1 MIYGIIFLILLGAEL
16 LYFKI
21 ADKYNIIDKP
31 NERSS
36 HSEITLRGG
45 GIVFVLAILTAFAL
59 GYVSWPLT
67 LSMLMLG
74 VVSFVDDI
82 KPLNALPRFIVH
94 VIAAVLVF
102 YDLQLIELSIWLIP
116 VVMFLLLGW
125 INAYNFMDGINGI
138 TVLYAL
144 VTIFTFTQFTFL
156 QESNPLFYTMMISCI
171 VFGIFNVRKKAKTFA
186 GDVGS
191 VSMAIFLA
199 YFMIQVLLGTANLG
213 FVLLVAVYSIDA
225 IMTILMRIKRRERL
239 SQPHRSHLYQY
250 LANNVKIPHVNVSLG
265 YAIIQLGI
273 NSLVIYLYNESLL
286 TYPVIGG
293 LIVLLT
299 SIYCIIRFYVY
310 KKYVVQ
316 YA

>member
-1 MIYGIIFLILLGAEL
+1 MIYLIIGIVLLLSEL

-45 GIVFVLAILTAFAL
+45 GIVFVLGILTAFAL
-59 GYVSWPLT
+59 GYVTWPLA

-82 KPLNALPRFIVH
+82 QPLNALPRFIVH
-94 VIAAVLVF
+94 VLAAVLVF

-144 VTIFTFTQFTFL
+144 VSIFTFTQFTFL
-156 QESNPLFYTMMISCI
+156 EESYPLFYTMMISCV
-171 VFGIFNVRKKAKTFA
+171 VFGIFNVRKKAKAFA

-199 YFMIQVLLGTANLG
+199 YFMIKVLLGTANLG

-225 IMTILMRIKRRERL
+225 IMTILMRIKRKERL

-316 YA
+316 HA

>member
-1 MIYGIIFLILLGAEL
+1 MIYLIIGIVLLLSEL

-45 GIVFVLAILTAFAL
+45 GIVFVLGILTAFAL
-59 GYVSWPLT
+59 GYVTWPLA

-82 KPLNALPRFIVH
+82 NPLKPLPRFIVH
-94 VIAAVLVF
+94 VIAAILVF
-102 YDLQLIELSIWLIP
+102 YDLQLIELGVWFIP
-116 VVMFLLLGW
+116 IIMFLILGW
-125 INAYNFMDGINGI
+125 VNAYNFMDGINGI

-144 VTIFTFTQFTFL
+144 VSIFTFTQFTFL
-156 QESNPLFYTMMISCI
+156 QESYPLFYTMMISCV
-171 VFGIFNVRKKAKTFA
+171 VFGIFNVRKKAKAFA

-199 YFMIQVLLGTANLG
+199 YFMIKVLLGTANLG

-265 YAIIQLGI
+265 YAFIQLGI

-316 YA
+316 HA

>member
-1 MIYGIIFLILLGAEL
+1 MTYLIIGVILLLAEL
-16 LYFKI
+16 VYFKI

-36 HSEITLRGG
+36 HSEVTLRGG
-45 GIVFVLAILTAFAL
+45 GIVFVLGIITAFIM
-59 GYVSWPLT
+59 GYITWPLT

-74 VVSFVDDI
+74 VISFVDDI
-82 KPLNALPRFIVH
+82 KPLNPLPRFIVH
-94 VIAAVLVF
+94 VLAAVLVF
-102 YDLQLIELSIWLIP
+102 YDLQLIELGYWIIP
-116 VVMFLLLGW
+116 IVMFLLLGW

-156 QESNPLFYTMMISCI
+156 EESNPLFYTMMISCL
-171 VFGIFNVRKKAKTFA
+171 VFGIFNVRKKAKAFA

-191 VSMAIFLA
+191 VSMAIFIA
-199 YFMIQVLLGTANLG
+199 YFFIQVLLGTANLG

-250 LANNVKIPHVNVSLG
+250 LANNAKIPHVNVSVA
-265 YAIIQLGI
+265 YAIIQLMI
-273 NSLVIYLYNESLL
+273 NLFVIYLYNESML

-299 SIYCIIRFYVY
+299 SIYCIIRFSVY
-310 KKYVVQ
+310 KKYV
-316 YA
+316 A

>member
-45 GIVFVLAILTAFAL
+45 GIVFVLGILTAFAL
-59 GYVSWPLT
+59 GYITWPLT

-82 KPLNALPRFIVH
+82 TPLKPLPRFVVH
-94 VIAAVLVF
+94 VIAAILVF
-102 YDLQLIELSIWLIP
+102 YDLQLIEIGIWFVP
-116 VVMFLLLGW
+116 VIMFLILGW

-144 VTIFTFTQFTFL
+144 VSIYTFTQFTFL
-156 QESNPLFYTMMISCI
+156 EESYPLFYTMMISCV
-171 VFGIFNVRKKAKTFA
+171 VFALFNVRKKAKTFA

-199 YFMIQVLLGTANLG
+199 YFTIQVLLGTANLG
-213 FVLLVAVYSIDA
+213 FVLLVAVYSIDT
-225 IMTILMRIKRRERL
+225 IITILMRIKRRERL

-250 LANNVKIPHVNVSLG
+250 LANNAKIPHVNVSVA
-265 YAIIQLGI
+265 YALIQLTI
-273 NSLVIYLYNESLL
+273 NLLVIYLYNESLL
-286 TYPVIGG
+286 TYPIIGG
-293 LIVLLT
+293 VIVLLT
-299 SIYCIIRFYVY
+299 SIYCLIRFYVY
-310 KKYVVQ
+310 KKYV
-316 YA
+316 A